1 MTEREPLAADD
12 EIARLRSQL
21 EDLQQTVDAIRE
33 GEVDAVVVGGAS
45 GEQLYT
51 QISADRPYRVIVEEM
66 GDGALTT
73 SERGV
78 VLYANERMA
87 QLLGR
92 DRSSLLGTDV
102 THLVPPHAV
111 PKLTDLLTA
120 LPGATH
126 RTELELRAAGDTVV
140 PVLASVTG
148 LDIDGV
154 VVRCLIVA
162 DLTDQRRGEQI
173 LAEAYAGLTDSARE
187 LEEAQRVGRIGSWF
201 WDAASGQLRWSPQMY
216 AIMGIDPALTGDAFD
231 AALAEALHV
240 DDARAAAAA
249 QERALNARLPFTVQ
263 QRVVLPNGEIRHV
276 VTRGEPVLEP
286 EDDPD
291 GAVTGLRGTTQDVTE
306 QRRAADA
313 VDTARRQL
321 LRREMELAE
330 EHRVKETLQRA
341 VLPASLPKGPGFR
354 LAAHY
359 LPAERPS
366 LVGGDWYDAF
376 RLPDGTLAVAVG
388 DVVGHDLVAAA
399 TMGQMRNALRAYA
412 FSDGPPGNVLGRL
425 NALTSGLSEGALAT
439 AIYGRVDV
447 DRCTFSWAGAGH
459 PPPLLI
465 SAEGARF
472 LEAPDGMMLG
482 AEAGTGYGDA
492 DVAIPP
498 DGALVLYTDGLV
510 ERRDRD
516 LDAGGAAL
524 LEAAADLA
532 GKPAKEI
539 CASLAARML
548 PGGGH
553 EDDVCLLVVEL
564 LPPGQSEA

>member
-1 MTEREPLAADD
+1 MTEREPVAADE

-33 GEVDAVVVGGAS
+33 GDVDAVVVGGTS
-45 GEQLYT
+45 GDQLYT

-73 SERGV
+73 SERGI

-92 DRSSLLGTDV
+92 ERASLLGTDV
-102 THLVPPHAV
+102 TQLVPQHAV
-111 PKLTDLLTA
+111 LKLTDLLTA

-126 RTELELRAAGDTVV
+126 RTELELRAAGDTLV

-148 LDIDGV
+148 LDLDGV

-173 LAEAYAGLTDSARE
+173 LAEAYAGLTDSTRE

-201 WDAASGQLRWSPQMY
+201 WDAATGQLRWSPQMY
-216 AIMGIDPALTGDAFD
+216 SIVGIDPALRGEAFD
-231 AALAEALHV
+231 AALAGALQP

-249 QERALNARLPFTVQ
+249 QERALIDRLPFTVQ
-263 QRVVLPNGEIRHV
+263 QRVVLRGGEVRHL
-276 VTRGEPVLEP
+276 VTRGEPVLDP

-291 GAVTGLRGTTQDVTE
+291 GVVTGLRGTTQDVTE
-306 QRRAADA
+306 QRRAAEA
-313 VDTARRQL
+313 VATARQQL

-341 VLPASLPKGPGFR
+341 VLPARLPQNHRFR
-354 LAAHY
+354 LAARY
-359 LPAERPS
+359 LPADRPS

-376 RLPDGTLAVAVG
+376 RLPDTTLAVAVG

-412 FSDGPPGNVLGRL
+412 FAEGPPGTVLGRL
-425 NALTSGLSEGALAT
+425 NALTAGLAEGALAT

-447 DRCTFSWAGAGH
+447 DRCTFTWAGAGH
-459 PPPLLI
+459 PPPLVI
-465 SAEGARF
+465 SAEGPRF
-472 LEAPDGMMLG
+472 LDAPAGMMLG
-482 AEAGTGYGDA
+482 AAAGTSYGDA
-492 DVAIPP
+492 DVPIPP
-498 DGALVLYTDGLV
+498 DGVLVLYTDGLV

-532 GKPAKEI
+532 GRPAEEI
-539 CASLAARML
+539 CAILVARML

-564 LPPGQSEA
+564 TADGAPPD

>member
-1 MTEREPLAADD
+1 
-12 EIARLRSQL
+12 
-21 EDLQQTVDAIRE
+21 
-33 GEVDAVVVGGAS
+33 
-45 GEQLYT
+45 
-51 QISADRPYRVIVEEM
+51 
-66 GDGALTT
+66 
-73 SERGV
+73 
-78 VLYANERMA
+78 
-87 QLLGR
+87 
-92 DRSSLLGTDV
+92 
-102 THLVPPHAV
+102 
-111 PKLTDLLTA
+111 
-120 LPGATH
+120 
-126 RTELELRAAGDTVV
+126 
-140 PVLASVTG
+140 
-148 LDIDGV
+148 
-154 VVRCLIVA
+154 
-162 DLTDQRRGEQI
+162 
-173 LAEAYAGLTDSARE
+173 
-187 LEEAQRVGRIGSWF
+187 
-201 WDAASGQLRWSPQMY
+201 
-216 AIMGIDPALTGDAFD
+216 
-231 AALAEALHV
+231 
-240 DDARAAAAA
+240 
-249 QERALNARLPFTVQ
+249 
-263 QRVVLPNGEIRHV
+263 
-276 VTRGEPVLEP
+276 VLEP